1 MDSESEEDFDGVID
15 IDAAARFRQLLKG
28 KVQDTLDPLHQSLM
42 DLMMLGEPYGI
53 DTIADFDDDISD
65 IGGIDEW

>member
-1 MDSESEEDFDGVID
+1 MGSKNEEDFDDVVY

-28 KVQDTLDPLHQSLM
+28 KAQDTFDPLHQSLM

-53 DTIADFDDDISD
+53 DTIADFDSDISD
-65 IGGIDEW
+65 IGGEEW